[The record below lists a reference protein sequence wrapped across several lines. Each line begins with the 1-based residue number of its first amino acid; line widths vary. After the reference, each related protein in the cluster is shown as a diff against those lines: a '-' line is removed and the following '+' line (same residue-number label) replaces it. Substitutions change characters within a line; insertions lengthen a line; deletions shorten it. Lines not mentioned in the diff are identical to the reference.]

1 MAKLL
6 GKAGTY
12 ASQVDA
18 SKRRRK
24 LLVGFCVIGLLGI
37 VEGLCLST
45 LWSFFQPS
53 RGLSTIMLCLAAG
66 AALGIA
72 AWADRKLDKLE
83 AERLKWQRGAEG
95 ETAVGKIIGEFPDDF
110 YVINDLSTPYGNL
123 DHVVVGPTGVF
134 VLDAKNWRGVVQ
146 ADGKG
151 ELLLNTKPTDKAY
164 IRNFVGRFMG
174 VKEKVR
180 ALTNGADPYFQG
192 LFVFTAA
199 RVEAAWGKTG
209 WVNCLREDQLQ
220 HYIVE
225 KEFGKRL
232 PPSVVE
238 RLAQA
243 FLSLA
248 QMDRDFA
255 EGVMQENAQQT
266 AAPEIGHKRDPVNLP
281 AHNQHAPVAMAVQK
295 RGAR

>member
-1 MAKLL
+1 MAKVL
-6 GKAGTY
+6 GKSGRY
-12 ASQVDA
+12 ANQEAA
-18 SKRRRK
+18 SKRRRQ
-24 LLVGFCVIGLLGI
+24 LLVGFCVIGLLGM
-37 VEGLCLST
+37 VEGLGLST

-53 RGLSTIMLCLAAG
+53 RGLSMIMLCLAAG

-72 AWADRKLDKLE
+72 AWADRKLDALE
-83 AERLKWQRGAEG
+83 AERIKWQRGTEG
-95 ETAVGKIIGEFPDDF
+95 ETTVGKIIGEFPEDY

-146 ADGKG
+146 ANGKG
-151 ELLLNTKPTDKAY
+151 ELLLNGKPTGKAD

-180 ALTNGADPYFQG
+180 ALTNGADPFFQG

-209 WVNCLREDQLQ
+209 WVNCLRDDQLQ
-220 HYIVE
+220 QYIVE

-232 PPSVVE
+232 SATEVE
-238 RLAQA
+238 RVAQA

-255 EGVMQENAQQT
+255 EGLIQANGGKSVT
-266 AAPEIGHKRDPVNLP
+266 TVAPSGNPSNFATSKQ
-281 AHNQHAPVAMAVQK
+281 AGFVAVK
-295 RGAR
+295 HG